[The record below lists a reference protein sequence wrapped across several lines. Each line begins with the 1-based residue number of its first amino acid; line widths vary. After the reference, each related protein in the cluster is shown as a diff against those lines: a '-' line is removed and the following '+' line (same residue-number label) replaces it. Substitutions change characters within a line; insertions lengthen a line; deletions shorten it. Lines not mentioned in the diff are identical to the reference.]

1 MSDIREGHDKS
12 VSDEELQQIVEQLK
26 AAERDLPFVGLDWFR
41 NEFLPQCDHPWA
53 KDPKK
58 IDSLLWQAFERFL
71 VLTWPVPDPA
81 ERLRSITTVMINRK
95 LREVPPDTEIRGT
108 RFTPIRI
115 KGGPIS
121 DTVIEDRAD
130 RF

>member
-26 AAERDLPFVGLDWFR
+26 AAEKDLPFVGLDWFR

-53 KDPKK
+53 KDP
-58 IDSLLWQAFERFL
+58 DRNRLLLQRAVEECLILILR
-71 VLTWPVPDPA
+71 VPNPDRPSNPIKAIMAIPA
-81 ERLRSITTVMINRK
+81 RDQFRSS
-95 LREVPPDTEIRGT
+95 TEKHGLK
-108 RFTPIRI
+108 FTPIKI

-130 RF
+130 RS